1 LLPNFVA
8 LSCEH
13 TDYVVALAPATRD
26 VKGFHRACFYA
37 TFPLLLIIM
46 LSVMSSVG
54 GTLGGLDLIE
64 LMYMF
69 TFIAL
74 PVMATIYIIIIDL
87 IQPKG

>member
-1 LLPNFVA
+1 MLA
-8 LSCEH
+8 E
-13 TDYVVALAPATRD
+13 TYVLMFAA
-26 VKGFHRACFYA
+26 
-37 TFPLLLIIM
+37 FPLLLIIM